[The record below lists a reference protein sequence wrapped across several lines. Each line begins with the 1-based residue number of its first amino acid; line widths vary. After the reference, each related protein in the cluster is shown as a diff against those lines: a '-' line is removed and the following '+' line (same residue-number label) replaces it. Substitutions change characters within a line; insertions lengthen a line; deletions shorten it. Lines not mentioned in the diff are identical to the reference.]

1 MSHAKIKL
9 INAESEYIDT
19 LLKFSKHNTKK
30 NIVFRFFLAEKM
42 IKNYYEQQIPDSLKI
57 GTGDIRVARRRSANV
72 ALRMRFTN
80 SALSLQR
87 PPWSVELWTR
97 GHYLHQE
104 KSRYQ
109 YLHQVRGKYD
119 AIENMLYKEAGQYGK
134 QIGIV
139 WIFTKS
145 VSQTDLKVGQGT

>member
-1 MSHAKIKL
+1 MQKL
-9 INAESEYIDT
+9 CSAMLSQNILALYLNSANID
-19 LLKFSKHNTKK
+19 TKK
-30 NIVFRFFLAEKM
+30 NI
-42 IKNYYEQQIPDSLKI
+42 
-57 GTGDIRVARRRSANV
+57 GTGDMRVARRRSANV
-72 ALRMRFTN
+72 ALKMRFT
-80 SALSLQR
+80 SSGLSLQK